1 MKSYPFDNESAW
13 YNDLDLYQHLANLSE
28 TENNTV
34 SLWSLDS
41 HEIRYVSVLYGQL
54 KEKILKTS
62 NLMDLILPEDRE
74 AGQKLIDAAI
84 LTDDKIFKIEYR
96 LENRFRQRHKFLSIG
111 KIFETGINGKMTRA
125 FGISVDISRK
135 YKMEKEI
142 ERRERY
148 LSAVAKAA
156 HVLLPS
162 DSDIAYNDFLDA
174 IGFASGASRVYV
186 FLNYPD
192 EQGKLRQNQI
202 AEWCAKGIKSQMGNP
217 ILQGSLY
224 EEVYPGWE
232 NTLKGGGIIRGRT
245 AEFEEPTRANLE
257 SQEVKAILALPIIIR
272 GKFAGY
278 IGFDNCV
285 DDRFWSQVEVDFL
298 STSASHLT
306 QALKR
311 KETMVSLKK
320 SETKLRNLSSH
331 LMTIQENERKRI
343 AEELHDELGQSLL
356 VLKLQINTI
365 CRRMH
370 DNLLKERCE
379 QAMQYTDQVI
389 ENVRRL
395 SHDLRP
401 LVLEGLGLTTALQA
415 LIKEFAENSQMKIST
430 NMINIDSCF
439 NDEAQIIIYRVFQE
453 ALTNIG
459 KHAGADNIY
468 IAIQKNDGTI
478 ACSIKDDGCGFDLD
492 ELKQQGYTSCGMGLP
507 TMSER
512 LNMLGGRIEIFSKSG
527 SGCEISFTVPTNCKG

>member
-162 DSDIAYNDFLDA
+162 DSSIPYNDFLDA

-285 DDRFWSQVEVDFL
+285 DDRSWSQVEVDFL

>member
-41 HEIRYVSVLYGQL
+41 HEIRYISVLYGQL

-125 FGISVDISRK
+125 FGITVDISRK

-162 DSDIAYNDFLDA
+162 ESDIPYKDFLDA

-186 FLNYPD
+186 FLNYRD
-192 EQGKLRQNQI
+192 EKGKLRQNQI
-202 AEWCAKGIKSQMGNP
+202 AEWCAYGIKSQMGNP
-217 ILQGSLY
+217 ILQNSLY
-224 EEVYPGWE
+224 EEIYPGWE
-232 NTLKGGGIIRGRT
+232 NTLKDGGIIRGRT
-245 AEFEEPTRANLE
+245 AEFEDPTRANLE
-257 SQEVKAILALPIIIR
+257 SQEIQAILALPIIIK
-272 GKFAGY
+272 GQFTGY
-278 IGFDNCV
+278 IGFDNCAN
-285 DDRFWSQVEVDFL
+285 DRPWSQVEVDFL

-356 VLKLQINTI
+356 VLKLQINSI
-365 CRRMH
+365 CRRLH

-379 QAMQYTDQVI
+379 QAMQYTDQVL
-389 ENVRRL
+389 ESVRRL

>member
-285 DDRFWSQVEVDFL
+285 DDRSWSQVEVDFL

-492 ELKQQGYTSCGMGLP
+492 ELKQQGYTSYGMGLP

>member
-62 NLMDLILPEDRE
+62 NLMNLILPEDRE

-285 DDRFWSQVEVDFL
+285 DDRSWSQVEVDFL